1 LHHALLLRGWSVGQ
15 TAALAAGLTAITCV
29 GAIASYFTGQD
40 WIALAAAV
48 GVFFALATTRVFGH
62 AEVALVASQ
71 VKSVFRRMLNSVRPA
86 AADQPHGGDQ
96 EIQIQGRRQW
106 NILWAALREA
116 APTYNLAGLKLNVNI
131 PNLHESFY
139 ATWKMPGRTSDD
151 AWKLSLPLTYGDRP
165 IGKLTIL
172 GSSTGA
178 EALAEMQFLLEFL
191 QPLEAEIGRIVEEV
205 QPASPSPL
213 FNRRS
218 AAVGIPATSPV

>member
-1 LHHALLLRGWSVGQ
+1 
-15 TAALAAGLTAITCV
+15 
-29 GAIASYFTGQD
+29 
-40 WIALAAAV
+40 
-48 GVFFALATTRVFGH
+48 
-62 AEVALVASQ
+62 
-71 VKSVFRRMLNSVRPA
+71 MLNSVRPA
-86 AADQPHGGDQ
+86 TADQPHGGDQ

-131 PNLHESFY
+131 PHLHESFY
-139 ATWKMPGRTSDD
+139 ATWKRPGRTSED
-151 AWKLSLPLTYGDRP
+151 AWKLSLPLAYGDRP

-178 EALAEMQFLLEFL
+178 EGLAEMQFLLEFL

-205 QPASPSPL
+205 QPAGPSPL

-218 AAVGIPATSPV
+218 AAVGRPATTPV